1 MNAVKEITGATSPIA
16 LKATGEDPSL
26 RRTRMVITTGSG
38 IPTTDLGV
46 DSTVVLVIDRVTV
59 DTTRDHL
66 GIDMVAKAMMMDFVT
81 GGVSGTTAMD
91 PLVND
96 QGIEGLKMDL
106 GIVRVSDQVMVETED
121 LMMVP
126 GEMIVMETEEADLA
140 VDGMLTID
148 KVTAVVMAEKD
159 TTIVDMAIGTVG
171 IVIVIVEAEIGSM
184 NVGMEIV
191 IVVTGIV
198 EADLAETASRIV
210 DTEIE
215 IVMTTAETAPRIID
229 MEIGIVMTTAET
241 ASRIVDMEIGIV
253 TTTVEEVT
261 VMKTEAVIMMVKI
274 GAAGAMMIAPTM
286 REERMTEKQEEE

>member
-26 RRTRMVITTGSG
+26 HRTRMVITTGSG

-229 MEIGIVMTTAET
+229 MEIGIVMTTAES

>member
-1 MNAVKEITGATSPIA
+1 MFVNPKLLLVEHAFKFTGLFCYIS
-16 LKATGEDPSL
+16 
-26 RRTRMVITTGSG
+26 
-38 IPTTDLGV
+38 
-46 DSTVVLVIDRVTV
+46 
-59 DTTRDHL
+59 
-66 GIDMVAKAMMMDFVT
+66 
-81 GGVSGTTAMD
+81 
-91 PLVND
+91 
-96 QGIEGLKMDL
+96 
-106 GIVRVSDQVMVETED
+106 
-121 LMMVP
+121 
-126 GEMIVMETEEADLA
+126 
-140 VDGMLTID
+140 D

-229 MEIGIVMTTAET
+229 MEIGIVMTTAES

-286 REERMTEKQEEE
+286 REERMTEKQEEEVNARNFCLTNQ

>member
-1 MNAVKEITGATSPIA
+1 MKEITGATSPIA

-26 RRTRMVITTGSG
+26 HRTRMVITTGSG

-59 DTTRDHL
+59 HTTMDHL
-66 GIDMVAKAMMMDFVT
+66 GIDMVAKAMMMDLVT

-96 QGIEGLKMDL
+96 QGTEGLTMDL

-159 TTIVDMAIGTVG
+159 TTIVDMAIGTVE
-171 IVIVIVEAEIGSM
+171 IVIVEAETGSM
-184 NVGMEIV
+184 IVGMEIV

-215 IVMTTAETAPRIID
+215 IVMTTAETVPRIID

-274 GAAGAMMIAPTM
+274 GAAGAKMIAPTM

>member
-1 MNAVKEITGATSPIA
+1 MKEITGATSPIA

-59 DTTRDHL
+59 DTTMDHL
-66 GIDMVAKAMMMDFVT
+66 GIDMVAKAMMMDLVT

-96 QGIEGLKMDL
+96 QGTEDLKMDL

-140 VDGMLTID
+140 VDGMLTIGMQ
-148 KVTAVVMAEKD
+148 TINNRQPVV
-159 TTIVDMAIGTVG
+159 
-171 IVIVIVEAEIGSM
+171 
-184 NVGMEIV
+184 NR
-191 IVVTGIV
+191 
-198 EADLAETASRIV
+198 SRNFV
-210 DTEIE
+210 QTEILSE
-215 IVMTTAETAPRIID
+215 CRQSFSKLENVLPNFLYNDIEGKII
-229 MEIGIVMTTAET
+229 EC
-241 ASRIVDMEIGIV
+241 
-253 TTTVEEVT
+253 
-261 VMKTEAVIMMVKI
+261 
-274 GAAGAMMIAPTM
+274 
-286 REERMTEKQEEE
+286 

>member
-26 RRTRMVITTGSG
+26 LRTRMVITTGSG

-59 DTTRDHL
+59 DTTMDHL
-66 GIDMVAKAMMMDFVT
+66 GIDMVAKAMMMDLVT

-96 QGIEGLKMDL
+96 QGTEGLTMDL

-159 TTIVDMAIGTVG
+159 TTIVDMAIGTVE
-171 IVIVIVEAEIGSM
+171 IVIVEAETGSM
-184 NVGMEIV
+184 IVGMEIV
-191 IVVTGIV
+191 IVVTEIV
-198 EADLAETASRIV
+198 EADLVETASRIV

>member
-1 MNAVKEITGATSPIA
+1 MKEITGATSPIA
-16 LKATGEDPSL
+16 LKATGEDPIL

-38 IPTTDLGV
+38 ILTTDLGV
-46 DSTVVLVIDRVTV
+46 DTTVVLVIDRVTV
-59 DTTRDHL
+59 DTTMDHL
-66 GIDMVAKAMMMDFVT
+66 GIDMVAKAMMKDLVT
-81 GGVSGTTAMD
+81 GGVSETTAMD

-96 QGIEGLKMDL
+96 QGTEGLTMDL

-159 TTIVDMAIGTVG
+159 STIVDMAIGTVE

-184 NVGMEIV
+184 IVGMEIV

-229 MEIGIVMTTAET
+229 METGIVMTTAET

-274 GAAGAMMIAPTM
+274 GAVGATMIAPTM

>member
-1 MNAVKEITGATSPIA
+1 MISPLILLFQSVNAVKEITGATSPIA

-59 DTTRDHL
+59 DTTMDHL
-66 GIDMVAKAMMMDFVT
+66 GIDMVAKAMMMDLVT

-96 QGIEGLKMDL
+96 QGTEDLTMDL

-140 VDGMLTID
+140 VDGMLTIG
-148 KVTAVVMAEKD
+148 MR
-159 TTIVDMAIGTVG
+159 TI
-171 IVIVIVEAEIGSM
+171 
-184 NVGMEIV
+184 NN
-191 IVVTGIV
+191 
-198 EADLAETASRIV
+198 L
-210 DTEIE
+210 
-215 IVMTTAETAPRIID
+215 
-229 MEIGIVMTTAET
+229 
-241 ASRIVDMEIGIV
+241 
-253 TTTVEEVT
+253 
-261 VMKTEAVIMMVKI
+261 
-274 GAAGAMMIAPTM
+274 
-286 REERMTEKQEEE
+286 